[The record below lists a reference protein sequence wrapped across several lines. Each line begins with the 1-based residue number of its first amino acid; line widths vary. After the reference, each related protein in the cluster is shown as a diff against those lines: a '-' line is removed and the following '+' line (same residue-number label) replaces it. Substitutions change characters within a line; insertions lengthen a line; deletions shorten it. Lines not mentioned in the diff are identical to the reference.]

1 MSSARVAA
9 EAVDTLNR
17 RVMQKTSDARLAISV
32 LTLRWLMGEVGT
44 SIGMDARRNGC
55 RNNWIGMIITIK
67 VRNPLWAMSPLVI
80 LPEKSSLSAFF
91 QSVNQLFL

>member
-1 MSSARVAA
+1 
-9 EAVDTLNR
+9 
-17 RVMQKTSDARLAISV
+17 MQKTSDARLAISV

-55 RNNWIGMIITIK
+55 RNNWIGLIITIK
-67 VRNPLWAMSPLVI
+67 VRNPLWVMSPHVI